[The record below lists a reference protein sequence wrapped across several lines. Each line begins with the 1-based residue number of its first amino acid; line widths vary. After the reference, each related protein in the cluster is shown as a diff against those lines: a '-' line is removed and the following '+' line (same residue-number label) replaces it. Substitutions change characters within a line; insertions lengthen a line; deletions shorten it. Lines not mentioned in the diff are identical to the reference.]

1 MKKNNCMPILISTH
15 DRQKHSNNSYLNW
28 VRLTKHVPSILKQ
41 KNKSGMSTK
50 LNKKTPQK
58 PAYSRA
64 KFLSVF
70 RVRSSSSQSKQ
81 VPSNSMLK
89 SHPKFSPI
97 LAHFFLAKTGSPTMG
112 LRWQSFSNANEKNK
126 WVWSDQ
132 FAVKKLDAKD

>member
-1 MKKNNCMPILISTH
+1 MKKNNCMPILIRIH
-15 DRQKHSNNSYLNW
+15 DRQKHSNNSYLNR
-28 VRLTKHVPSILKQ
+28 VRLTKQVPSVLKH

-97 LAHFFLAKTGSPTMG
+97 LAHFLAKTGSPTMG
-112 LRWQSFSNANEKNK
+112 LRRAEFQQQQMRKTNGCGRINL
-126 WVWSDQ
+126 Q
-132 FAVKKLDAKD
+132 